1 MQCFLLLPDLQ
12 IPKHCQVEVWIC
24 ILSLVT
30 TDGILL
36 ALVSTV
42 KKKNKTAHR
51 GSETQE
57 LRGEKAL
64 T

>member
-1 MQCFLLLPDLQ
+1 MQCFLLISNLQ
-12 IPKHCQVEVWIC
+12 IPKNCQVEVWTC

-42 KKKNKTAHR
+42 KTAHR

-57 LRGEKAL
+57 LRDEKAL